1 MDKTL
6 LKGLQVLT
14 HVARSD
20 RNVRTTDVASE
31 LNMTKSN
38 AYRLLRT
45 LEAAGFVRQNPD
57 TKDFAASTKLWE
69 LGTLVMSR
77 LDLRER
83 ASDALRRLA
92 ETSRETV
99 HLAILDGAEVV
110 YIDKID
116 SPEPVASYTRLG
128 GRAPAYCVATG
139 KALLSVLPEIE
150 LASLLTSL
158 KQYSP
163 STITEPDALY
173 ADLAATRARGFAI
186 NRGEWRDAVWGLASP
201 IRNMAGTAVAAV
213 GVSGPQY
220 RLEDAQRCSD
230 LADLVRTAAGEIE
243 RSAYRN

>member
-83 ASDALRRLA
+83 ASDALRQLA

-139 KALLSVLPEIE
+139 KALLSALPEIE
-150 LASLLTSL
+150 LASLLPSL

-163 STITEPDALY
+163 STITERDVLY